1 VRLPWVIGLALL
13 LVTPGW
19 AGVVVNEVLYDPPGT
34 SDTGL
39 ERIELYNNGTAAV
52 NLAGWE
58 LYPARTPYYRFGTFT
73 LPPGTWVVIHLR
85 ESGTDTPT
93 DLYEGTAPT
102 QNMGNTTG
110 SVALFD
116 SSYHGAS
123 TLMDFMEY
131 GAGGQTWESA
141 AVQDSIWIAGDFVPD
156 APEGSSIGL
165 FPNGVDN
172 NRSTDWREF
181 RFPTLGKR
189 NLFAPVLTNAK
200 VEPDSLAA
208 NGGSTAL
215 LSVRAEDGGSGLGI
229 TEADLS
235 PIGGSL
241 HQRLYDDGT
250 HGDVTPGDSVYSF
263 SASAGGVGLGRK
275 ALYLSASDSSGTAWS
290 RDSVS
295 LTVVGSAGSGVVI
308 NELMYSPIP
317 SSPEWVEVYNRGQ
330 AEVDLA
336 GWFIQKGDTAGRKM
350 LCGRSVVLVPG
361 SYAVLSS
368 DSLNP
373 RGNYPTLLPVG
384 GMIALKNE
392 GDVVTLTD
400 SRGAVMDQVGY
411 RPGWGGKAGI
421 SLERVSPEIPAQDST
436 NWGSCVDPSGSTP
449 GARNSLF
456 VTPKAG
462 GGQISASPNPF
473 SPDGDGWDDRTVVTV
488 EIPAKSALARIYI
501 YDVMGR
507 LVRRLLDQETIGSTR
522 SVVWDGKND
531 RGEVLE
537 MGMYVL
543 YLEAIDALN
552 GMLARAKGTV
562 VLAKKLK

>member
-1 VRLPWVIGLALL
+1 MRPGIVLMLL
-13 LVTPGW
+13 LLFCSGGW
-19 AGVVVNEVLYDPPGT
+19 GGVVINEVLYDPPGS

-39 ERIELYNNGTAAV
+39 ERIELFNNGSTAV

-58 LYPARTPYYRFGTFT
+58 LYPARTPYYRFPSYSL
-73 LPPGTWVVIHLR
+73 LPGAFVVIHLR

-93 DLYEGTAPT
+93 DLFEGTGAT

-116 SSYHGAS
+116 SSYHSAA
-123 TLMDFMEY
+123 TLVDFMEY

-141 AVQDSIWIAGDFVPD
+141 AVQDSIWVAGDFVPA

-165 FPNGVDN
+165 FPNGTDN

-181 RFPTLGKR
+181 RFPTIGKK
-189 NLFAPVLTNAK
+189 NLFAPVLSNAK
-200 VEPDSLAA
+200 VEPDSLVA
-208 NGGSTAL
+208 NGGSAAL
-215 LSVRAEDGGSGLGI
+215 LSVRAGDGGSGLGS

-235 PIGGSL
+235 PVGGSL

-250 HGDVTPGDSVYSF
+250 HGDITPGDSVYSY
-263 SASAGGVGLGRK
+263 SALAGGVGLGRK
-275 ALYLSASDSSGTAWS
+275 MLYISATDSSSTAWS

-295 LTVVGSAGSGVVI
+295 VTVVGGAGSGVVI
-308 NELMYSPIP
+308 NELMYSPNFG
-317 SSPEWVEVYNRGQ
+317 SPEWAEIYNRGQ

-336 GWFIQKGDTAGRKM
+336 GWFIQKGDTTGRRM
-350 LCGRSVVLVPG
+350 LTSRSVVLLPG
-361 SYAVLSS
+361 GYAVLSS

-373 RGNYPTLLPVG
+373 KGNYPTLMPVG
-384 GMIALKNE
+384 GMISLKNE
-392 GDVVTLTD
+392 GDAVTVTD
-400 SRGAVMDQVGY
+400 SRGAVMDKVSY
-411 RPGWGGKAGI
+411 RPAWGGKTGV

-436 NWGSCVDPSGSTP
+436 NWGSCVDPAGSTP
-449 GARNSLF
+449 GAKNSLF
-456 VTPKAG
+456 VTPRAG

-473 SPDGDGWDDRTVVTV
+473 SPDGDGYDDRTVVTV

-501 YDVMGR
+501 YDVTGR
-507 LVRRLLDQETIGSTR
+507 LVRRLLDQEQIGSTR
-522 SVVWDGKND
+522 SVVWDGKSD

-543 YLEAIDALN
+543 YLEAIDAMG
-552 GMLARAKGTV
+552 GMLVRAKGTV
-562 VLAKKLK
+562 VLAKRMR

>member
-1 VRLPWVIGLALL
+1 MRLPWVIGLALL
-13 LVTPGW
+13 LVTQGW
-19 AGVVVNEVLYDPPGT
+19 GGVVINEVLYDPPGS

-39 ERIELYNNGTAAV
+39 ERIELYNNGSTAV

-58 LYPARTPYYRFGTFT
+58 LYPARTPYFRFGTFT
-73 LPPGTWVVIHLR
+73 LQPGTWVVIHLR

-93 DLYEGTAPT
+93 DLYEGTVPT
-102 QNMGNTTG
+102 QNMGNTAG
-110 SVALFD
+110 SVAFFD
-116 SSYHGAS
+116 SSYHSAA
-123 TLMDFMEY
+123 TLVDFVEY
-131 GAGGQTWESA
+131 GAGGQTWESS
-141 AVQDSIWIAGDFVPD
+141 AVQDSLWTAGDFVSD

-165 FPNGVDN
+165 FPNGADN
-172 NRSTDWREF
+172 NRSLDWREF
-181 RFPTLGKR
+181 RFPTLGKK

-200 VEPDSLAA
+200 VEPDSLVV
-208 NGGSTAL
+208 NGGNTAL
-215 LSVRAEDGGSGLGI
+215 LFVRAGDGGSGLGI

-250 HGDVTPGDSVYSF
+250 HGDLVAGDSVYSY
-263 SASAGGVGLGRK
+263 SASAGGVGLGK
-275 ALYLSASDSSGTAWS
+275 KMLYISAADSSSTAWS

-295 LTVVGSAGSGVVI
+295 VTVVGGAGSGVAL
-308 NELMYSPIP
+308 NELMYSPNTGG
-317 SSPEWVEVYNRGQ
+317 PEWVELYNRGQ
-330 AEVDLA
+330 VDVDLA

-350 LCGRSVVLVPG
+350 LTSRSVLLGPG
-361 SYAVLSS
+361 AYAVLSS

-373 RGNYPTLLPVG
+373 RGNYPTLMPLG

-392 GDVVTLTD
+392 GDAVTVTD
-400 SRGAVMDQVGY
+400 SRGAVMDQVSY
-411 RPGWGGKAGI
+411 RPAWGGKAGV
-421 SLERVSPEIPAQDST
+421 SLERVSPEIPSPDST
-436 NWGSCVDPSGSTP
+436 NWGSCVDPAGSTP
-449 GARNSLF
+449 GAKNSLY

-473 SPDGDGWDDRTVVTV
+473 SPDGNGWDDRTVVTV

-522 SVVWDGKND
+522 SVVWDGKSD

-552 GMLARAKGTV
+552 GMLVRAKGTV
-562 VLAKKLK
+562 VLAKRLK

>member
-1 VRLPWVIGLALL
+1 MKWPGVVGLALL
-13 LVTPGW
+13 LVAEGW

-39 ERIELYNNGTAAV
+39 ERIELYNNGSTAV

-73 LPPGTWVVIHLR
+73 LQLGAFVVIHLR

-93 DLYEGTAPT
+93 DIYEGTAPT
-102 QNMGNTTG
+102 QNMGNTAG

-116 SSYHGAS
+116 SSYHSAS
-123 TLMDFMEY
+123 TLGDFMEY

-141 AVQDSIWIAGDFVPD
+141 AVQDSIWTAGDFVPD

-172 NRSTDWREF
+172 NRSPDWREF
-181 RFPTLGKR
+181 RFPTIGNK
-189 NLFAPVLTNAK
+189 NLFAPVLSNAK

-215 LSVRAEDGGSGLGI
+215 LSVQVGNEGSGLGGA
-229 TEADLS
+229 EADLS
-235 PIGGSL
+235 VVGGSL

-250 HGDVTPGDSVYSF
+250 HGDITPGDSVYSYT
-263 SASAGGVGLGRK
+263 ASAGGVGLGRK
-275 ALYLSASDSSGTAWS
+275 MLYISATDSSSTAWS

-295 LTVVGSAGSGVVI
+295 VTIVGGAGSGVVI
-308 NELMYSPIP
+308 NELMYSPN
-317 SSPEWVEVYNRGQ
+317 SGSPEWVEIYNPGQ

-336 GWFIQKGDTAGRKM
+336 GWFIQKGDTAGKRM
-350 LCGRSVVLVPG
+350 LSSRSVVLSPG
-361 SYAVLSS
+361 GYAVLSS

-373 RGNYPTLLPVG
+373 RGNYPTLMPIG
-384 GMIALKNE
+384 GMISLKNE
-392 GDVVTLTD
+392 GDAVTVTD
-400 SRGAVMDQVGY
+400 SRGAVMDQVSY
-411 RPGWGGKAGI
+411 RPAWGGKTGV
-421 SLERVSPEIPAQDST
+421 SLERVNPEIPSQDST
-436 NWGSCVDPSGSTP
+436 NWGSCVDPAGSTP
-449 GARNSLF
+449 GAKNSLY
-456 VTPKAG
+456 VSPRAG

-473 SPDGDGWDDRTVVTV
+473 SPDGDGYDDRTVVTV
-488 EIPAKSALARIYI
+488 EIPAKSVLARIYI
-501 YDVMGR
+501 YDVTGR

-522 SVVWDGKND
+522 SVVWDGKSD

-552 GMLARAKGTV
+552 GMLVRAKGTV
-562 VLAKKLK
+562 VLAKRMR

>member
-1 VRLPWVIGLALL
+1 MVLL
-13 LVTPGW
+13 LLLLFPAGSW
-19 AGVVVNEVLYDPPGT
+19 AGVVVNEVLYDPPG
-34 SDTGL
+34 SGDTGL
-39 ERIELYNNGTAAV
+39 ERIELHNNGSTAV

-58 LYPARTPYYRFGTFT
+58 LYPARTPYYRFGTFA
-73 LPPGTWVVIHLR
+73 LQPGTWVVIHLR

-102 QNMGNTTG
+102 QNMGNTAG

-123 TLMDFMEY
+123 TLMDFVEY

-141 AVQDSIWIAGDFVPD
+141 AVQDSLWTAGDFVPD

-165 FPNGVDN
+165 FPNGVDTH
-172 NRSTDWREF
+172 RSTDWREF
-181 RFPTLGKR
+181 RFPTLGKK
-189 NLFAPVLTNAK
+189 NLFAPVLTNAR

-208 NGGSTAL
+208 NGGSAAL
-215 LSVRAEDGGSGLGI
+215 LSVRVGDGGSGLGI
-229 TEADLS
+229 PEADLS
-235 PIGGSL
+235 LIGGSL
-241 HQRLYDDGT
+241 HQRLYDDGS
-250 HGDVTPGDSVYSF
+250 HGDLTPGDSVYSY

-275 ALYLSASDSSGTAWS
+275 TLYLSATDSSSTAWS

-295 LTVVGSAGSGVVI
+295 VTVVGGAGSGVVI
-308 NELMYSPIP
+308 NELMYSPN
-317 SSPEWVEVYNRGQ
+317 SGSPEWVEIYNRGQ
-330 AEVDLA
+330 AGVDLA

-350 LCGRSVVLVPG
+350 LASRSIVLGPG
-361 SYAVLSS
+361 EYVVLSS

-373 RGNYPTLLPVG
+373 KGNYPTLMPIG
-384 GMIALKNE
+384 GMISLKNE
-392 GDVVTLTD
+392 GDAVTVTD
-400 SRGAVMDQVGY
+400 SRGAVMDQVSY
-411 RPGWGGKAGI
+411 RPAWGGRTGI
-421 SLERVSPEIPAQDST
+421 SLERVSPEIPSQDST
-436 NWGSCVDPSGSTP
+436 NWGSCVDPAGSTP
-449 GARNSLF
+449 GAKNSLY

-473 SPDGDGWDDRTVVTV
+473 SPDGDGYDDRTVVTV
-488 EIPAKSALARIYI
+488 EIPAKSALARIYV

-522 SVVWDGKND
+522 RVVWDGKSD

-552 GMLARAKGTV
+552 GMLVRSKGTV
-562 VLAKKLK
+562 VLAKKMR

>member
-1 VRLPWVIGLALL
+1 
-13 LVTPGW
+13 
-19 AGVVVNEVLYDPPGT
+19 
-34 SDTGL
+34 
-39 ERIELYNNGTAAV
+39 
-52 NLAGWE
+52 
-58 LYPARTPYYRFGTFT
+58 
-73 LPPGTWVVIHLR
+73 
-85 ESGTDTPT
+85 
-93 DLYEGTAPT
+93 
-102 QNMGNTTG
+102 
-110 SVALFD
+110 
-116 SSYHGAS
+116 
-123 TLMDFMEY
+123 
-131 GAGGQTWESA
+131 
-141 AVQDSIWIAGDFVPD
+141 VQDSLWTAGDFVPD

-172 NRSTDWREF
+172 NRSPDWREF
-181 RFPTLGKR
+181 RFPTLGKK

-275 ALYLSASDSSGTAWS
+275 ALYLSASDSSGTAWG

-336 GWFIQKGDTAGRKM
+336 GWFIQKGDSSGRRM
-350 LCGRSVVLVPG
+350 LSSRSVVLSPG
-361 SYAVLSS
+361 GYVVLSS

-373 RGNYPTLLPVG
+373 KGNYPTLMPIG
-384 GMIALKNE
+384 GMISLKNE

-400 SRGAVMDQVGY
+400 SRSAVMDQVSY
-411 RPGWGGKAGI
+411 RPAWGGKTGV
-421 SLERVSPEIPAQDST
+421 SLERVSPEIPSQDST
-436 NWGSCVDPSGSTP
+436 NWGSCVDPAGSTP
-449 GARNSLF
+449 GAKNSLH
-456 VTPKAG
+456 VTPRAG

-473 SPDGDGWDDRTVVTV
+473 SPDGDGYDDRTVVTV

-501 YDVMGR
+501 YDVTGR

-522 SVVWDGKND
+522 SVVWDGKSNQ
-531 RGEVLE
+531 GEVLE

-552 GMLARAKGTV
+552 GMLVRAKGTV

>member
-1 VRLPWVIGLALL
+1 MRWPGVIAILL
-13 LVTPGW
+13 LGLFGGAR
-19 AGVVVNEVLYDPPGT
+19 AGVVINEVLYDPPGDD
-34 SDTGL
+34 SGL
-39 ERIELYNNGTAAV
+39 ERIELYNNGSAAV

-73 LPPGTWVVIHLR
+73 LQPGTWVIIHLR

-141 AVQDSIWIAGDFVPD
+141 AVQDSIWVAGDFVPD

-165 FPNGVDN
+165 FPNGADN

-181 RFPTLGKR
+181 RFPTLGKK
-189 NLFAPVLTNAK
+189 NLFAPVLSNAK
-200 VEPDSLAA
+200 AEPDSLVA
-208 NGGSTAL
+208 NGGSAAL
-215 LSVRAEDGGSGLGI
+215 LSVRAGDGGSGLGI

-250 HGDVTPGDSVYSF
+250 HGDLVAGDSVYSY

-275 ALYLSASDSSGTAWS
+275 TVYLQATDSTSTAWS
-290 RDSVS
+290 KDSVS
-295 LTVVGSAGSGVVI
+295 VAVVGGAGSGLVI

-317 SSPEWVEVYNRGQ
+317 GSPEWVEIYNRGQ

-336 GWFIQKGDTAGRKM
+336 GWFIQKGDTAGRRM
-350 LCGRSVVLVPG
+350 LSNRSVMLGPG
-361 SYAVLSS
+361 GYVVLSS

-373 RGNYPTLLPVG
+373 KGNYPTLMPIG
-384 GMIALKNE
+384 GMISLKNE
-392 GDVVTLTD
+392 GDAVTVTD
-400 SRGAVMDQVGY
+400 SRGVVMDQVNY
-411 RPGWGGKAGI
+411 RPSWGGKTGI
-421 SLERVSPEIPAQDST
+421 SLERVSPEIPSQDST
-436 NWGSCVDPSGSTP
+436 NWGSCVDPAGSTP
-449 GARNSLF
+449 GIRNSLF

-462 GGQISASPNPF
+462 GGKISASPNPF
-473 SPDGDGWDDRTVVTV
+473 SPDGDGYDDRTVVTV

-507 LVRRLLDQETIGSTR
+507 LVRRLLDQEQIGSTR
-522 SVVWDGKND
+522 SVVWDGKSD

-562 VLAKKLK
+562 VLAKRMR

>member
-1 VRLPWVIGLALL
+1 MRWPGVIAILL
-13 LVTPGW
+13 LGLFGGAR
-19 AGVVVNEVLYDPPGT
+19 AGVVVNEVLYDPPGDD
-34 SDTGL
+34 SGL
-39 ERIELYNNGTAAV
+39 ERIELYNNGSAAV
-52 NLAGWE
+52 NLAGWD
-58 LYPARTPYYRFGTFT
+58 LYPARTPYYRFPT
-73 LPPGTWVVIHLR
+73 LPLQPGAFVVVHLR

-123 TLMDFMEY
+123 TLMDFVEY

-141 AVQDSIWIAGDFVPD
+141 AVQDSLWTTGDFVPD

-165 FPNGVDN
+165 FPNGMDN

-181 RFPTLGKR
+181 RFPTIGKR
-189 NLFAPVLTNAK
+189 NLFAPNLSDGSIV
-200 VEPDSLAA
+200 PDSLIA

-215 LSVRAEDGGSGLGI
+215 LSVRVGNGGSGLGPV
-229 TEADLS
+229 EADLTG
-235 PIGGSL
+235 IGGSRN
-241 HQRLYDDGT
+241 QRLYDDGT
-250 HGDVTPGDSVYSF
+250 HGDLAAGDSIFSYST
-263 SASAGGVGLGRK
+263 SAGGVGLGRK
-275 ALYLSASDSSGTAWS
+275 TVYLQATDSTSTAWS

-295 LTVVGSAGSGVVI
+295 VTVVGGAGSGVVI
-308 NELMYSPIP
+308 NELLYSPN
-317 SSPEWVEVYNRGQ
+317 SGSPEWVEIYNRGQ

-350 LCGRSVVLVPG
+350 LTSRNVLLG
-361 SYAVLSS
+361 LGAYAVLSS

-373 RGNYPTLLPVG
+373 RGNYPTLMPLG
-384 GMIALKNE
+384 GMISLKNE
-392 GDVVTLTD
+392 GDAVTVTD
-400 SRGAVMDQVGY
+400 SRGAVMDQVSY
-411 RPGWGGKAGI
+411 RPAWGGKTGI
-421 SLERVSPEIPAQDST
+421 SLERVSPEIPSPDST
-436 NWGSCVDPSGSTP
+436 NWGSCVDPAGSTP
-449 GARNSLF
+449 GAKNSLY
-456 VTPKAG
+456 VTPRTG

-473 SPDGDGWDDRTVVTV
+473 SPDGDGYDDRTVVTV

-501 YDVMGR
+501 YDVVGR
-507 LVRRLLDQETIGSTR
+507 LVRRLLDQEQIGSTR
-522 SVVWDGKND
+522 SVVWDGKSD

-552 GMLARAKGTV
+552 GMLVRAKGTV
-562 VLAKKLK
+562 VLAKRMR